1 MRKLISALSGMSVF
15 ILVVFVTASTFA
27 EGEPQAAEGFSTKIY
42 ASRTVNFSTYRGTKT
57 TSYYEYA
64 GKNEYIEWYTDT
76 TPSTYTTGKVTFLW
90 SGLTGPDSG
99 SHHISLN
106 GKRIITFTSGYR
118 QDKTWASGDYELFFD
133 YRRTISYG
141 SWFRRRYYGAGVYY
155 LTAPADDV
163 IPGEKNRIKI
173 EAGSGSAKYDR
184 AMVHNFTDTLSYEK
198 ANGTLNYDHIG
209 RAEEAQK
216 IPPEIESFTADPLTG
231 QVPLEVVFNCVASDS
246 DGTIISYYWDF
257 GDGETDTTVTGQTTH
272 TYDDP
277 NPYLV
282 SVTVKDNDNLT
293 KTAVSI
299 NITVTAEQEP
309 VNFTIDKTPPEI
321 IITLPQDGALVNTP
335 IITIEGTIDGVP
347 FTEQRSLNE
356 GENTVT
362 KIATDD
368 AGNISLRSITVT
380 LDTKRRKWPRHR

>member
-1 MRKLISALSGMSVF
+1 MRKLISALSGMLVF
-15 ILVVFVTASTFA
+15 ILIVFVTTSTFA

-64 GKNEYIEWYTDT
+64 RKNEYIEWYTDT

-99 SHHISLN
+99 SYHISLN

-118 QDKTWASGDYELFFD
+118 QDKTWTSGDYELFFD

-184 AMVHNFTDTLSYEK
+184 AMVYNFTDTLSYEK

-231 QVPLEVVFNCVASDS
+231 QAPLEVVFNCVASDS

-277 NPYLV
+277 NPYSV

-293 KTAVSI
+293 KTAASI

-347 FTEQRSLNE
+347 FAEQRSLNE

-362 KIATDD
+362 KTATDD
-368 AGNISLRSITVT
+368 AGNISLMSITVT
-380 LDTKRRKWPRHR
+380 LDTKRRKWSRHR